1 MDDFQAHVKAVL
13 RLSLFFLSF
22 CLIGWFV
29 GGTARPFFAGL
40 LLGSVVS
47 VISTQY
53 LAFKISQATHAVIHK
68 TNRRV
73 NLGFVTRA
81 SLALLAIIL
90 AAKYDQDFSILAVII
105 GLFLSQL
112 VTLLLGIAS
121 WIGIKKKK

>member
-1 MDDFQAHVKAVL
+1 MDDFQAHVKAIL

-29 GGTARPFFAGL
+29 AGTSKPFFAGL
-40 LLGSVVS
+40 FLGSVIS
-47 VISTQY
+47 VINSQY
-53 LAFKISQATHAVIHK
+53 LALKIRQTTHAVIQK
-68 TNRRV
+68 TNQRV

-81 SLALLAIIL
+81 SLALLGVIL
-90 AAKYDQDFSILAVII
+90 AVKYEEDFSILAVII

-121 WIGIKKKK
+121 WIGMKKKK